1 VLAYPSFRLEVGGV
15 LLLVFMGCLP
25 YKSKDQTLLEEAY
38 QSIRE
43 NQDAALAAAMDPND
57 SFSRQNRGATW
68 AMGPGVE
75 IKKDHASF
83 VQRLMREEGR
93 QNRYGETFTFKDPDT
108 DLEGFLY
115 QAFDKGRYY
124 GQAAPADLRTIQ
136 DPKSPLAQAVIK
148 AYKEM
153 SSQ

>member
-1 VLAYPSFRLEVGGV
+1 
-15 LLLVFMGCLP
+15 M
-25 YKSKDQTLLEEAY
+25 KSKDQTLLEEAY

-43 NQDAALAAAMDPND
+43 NQDAALAAAMDPN
-57 SFSRQNRGATW
+57 SPTARLNRGATW

-83 VQRLMREEGR
+83 AERLMGEEGR

-115 QAFDKGRYY
+115 QAFDKGRSY
-124 GQAAPADLRTIQ
+124 AEAPADIRTIQ
-136 DPKSPLAQAVIK
+136 DPKSPLAQAVVK